1 MRSNDAEA
9 KITQLK
15 RETQDRLKRHDGEI
29 RTLLTLRFLFTTG
42 TGEQYVAGMAID
54 ITEQKRAEEALHR
67 LPQSILDAQET
78 ERRRVAR
85 ELHDGVNQA
94 IASIKFRIQTAEQQ
108 IIRAD
113 PKWQETCGKTKEMLD
128 SVLQQVRRLSRN
140 LRPGELDDFGLVP
153 AARSACQEFEM
164 RTGVAVKFTHSEF
177 PERLPPALEL
187 SLYRII
193 QEALTNVE
201 KHSSATEVAINLEED
216 GSYVMLEISDNGCGF
231 EMAKAHGTD
240 AGLGLLHMRER
251 ASLVGGVF
259 SLTSAPGEGVRITI
273 HAPINRAV
281 EAHV

>member
-1 MRSNDAEA
+1 M
-9 KITQLK
+9 
-15 RETQDRLKRHDGEI
+15 
-29 RTLLTLRFLFTTG
+29 TLRFLFTTG
-42 TGEQYVAGMAID
+42 TGEQYVAGMAVD

-67 LPQSILDAQET
+67 LPQSILEAQEA

-94 IASIKFRIQTAEQQ
+94 IASVKFRILTAEQQ
-108 IIRAD
+108 ILRSD
-113 PKWQETCGKTKEMLD
+113 PKWQETCSKTKDMLD

-153 AARSACQEFEM
+153 AARSACQEMEL
-164 RTGVAVKFTHSEF
+164 RTGVAIKFNHSEF

-201 KHSSATEVAINLEED
+201 KHSSATEVIIDLEED
-216 GSYVMLEISDNGCGF
+216 GSYVMLNISDNGCGF
-231 EMAKAHGTD
+231 DRAKVHGTV

-251 ASLVGGVF
+251 ASLVGGVYTLA
-259 SLTSAPGEGVRITI
+259 SEPGAGVRLTI
-273 HAPINRAV
+273 HAPINRTV
-281 EAHV
+281 EVR